1 MEGKALRELG
11 RNVLVSLCGAI
22 VTIVAIASVSHG
34 TPDESQG
41 FPALAVES
49 VNVAADQIPI
59 LGDALREF
67 ASLEHLTFF
76 EGGFPK
82 QGRPVHQFYFKQNDQ
97 PVFSID
103 NFRDPLKFE
112 ATAYSRDSEDV
123 WKPRWLRL
131 LYTIRST
138 LASSERT

>member
-1 MEGKALRELG
+1 MNTNRTL
-11 RNVLVSLCGAI
+11 
-22 VTIVAIASVSHG
+22 VAIISLALIVSISGVCHS

-41 FPALAVES
+41 FPALSVAS
-49 VNVAADQIPI
+49 VNVTADQIPK
-59 LGDALREF
+59 LRDALKNF
-67 ASLEHLTFF
+67 ATVEHLTFF

-103 NFRDPLKFE
+103 NFRDPLIFE
-112 ATAYSRDSEDV
+112 ASAYSKDSDDV

-131 LYTIRST
+131 LSTIHAVLGPNDLT
-138 LASSERT
+138 

>member
-1 MEGKALRELG
+1 MTNRT
-11 RNVLVSLCGAI
+11 LVAVISLCS
-22 VTIVAIASVSHG
+22 IVAIASVCNG

-41 FPALAVES
+41 FPALAVVS
-49 VNVAADQIPI
+49 VNVNRGSDSHTHRCQKK
-59 LGDALREF
+59 F

-97 PVFSID
+97 PMFSID
-103 NFRDPLKFE
+103 NFRDPIKFE